1 MAGCCRVV
9 YTQNHANLALTL
21 EGCLLVDCCC
31 AGASGQGGLLG
42 GLFGGSADNGVL
54 GDVQRERQVQ
64 SCDVPFSIVRS
75 NFIRQS
81 PGGQANISLIQA
93 EGNGA
98 IKGACGLH

>member
-1 MAGCCRVV
+1 M
-9 YTQNHANLALTL
+9 
-21 EGCLLVDCCC
+21 
-31 AGASGQGGLLG
+31 G

-81 PGGQANISLIQA
+81 PGGQANITLMQA

-98 IKGACGLH
+98 IKGA